1 MAKFLILVSFNNTV
15 YCNFLTLCSILLF
28 VISLIFCNS
37 MFLTH
42 YLLTYVEDCNCLIS
56 SH

>member
-42 YLLTYVEDCNCLIS
+42 YLTYVEDCHCLIS